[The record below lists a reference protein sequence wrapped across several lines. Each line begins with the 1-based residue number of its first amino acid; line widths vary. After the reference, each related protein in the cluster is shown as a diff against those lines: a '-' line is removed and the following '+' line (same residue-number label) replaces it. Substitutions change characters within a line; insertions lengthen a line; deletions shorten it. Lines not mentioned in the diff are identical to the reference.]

1 MAQTPSSAFV
11 TGGSGFIGG
20 RLVKRLVAEGTRV
33 RALARSDASAAKVEA
48 LGAEPVRGDLEDPAS
63 IATGADGCE
72 VAFHLAAQLGDWGPW
87 DEFERANVIGTENA
101 LEGCA
106 RAGVRRFVHCGTEA
120 ALMAG
125 EPLVNVDETAPLR
138 PDSKAPYPATK
149 AKAERAVGDA
159 NRDGF
164 ETVVLRP
171 RFVWGAGDTTLLPEM
186 IRMIEAGRFAWIG
199 GGRNLTAT
207 THVENVVEGLLLAAQ
222 KGRPGEAYFV
232 TDGGAV
238 VMREFV
244 TELLATQGVEP
255 PDRSL
260 PAWLA
265 GALAVGSETAWR
277 LLPLPGS
284 PPLNRFSY
292 WLLTQECTID
302 ISKARRELD
311 YEPVVSKQ
319 DGMTEL
325 RAAATSAAA

>member
-1 MAQTPSSAFV
+1 MAQTPRSAFV

-20 RLVKRLVAEGTRV
+20 RLVKRLVGGGARA

-48 LGAEPVRGDLEDPAS
+48 LGAEPVRGSLEHPDS

-72 VAFHLAAQLGDWGPW
+72 VAFHLAAHLGDWGPW
-87 DEFERANVIGTENA
+87 EEFERANVTGTRNA

-149 AKAERAVGDA
+149 AQAEQAVRDA

-199 GGRNLTAT
+199 GGTNLTAI
-207 THVENVVEGLLLAAQ
+207 THVENVVEGLLLAAER
-222 KGRPGEAYFV
+222 GRPGEAYFV
-232 TDGGAV
+232 TDGGPV
-238 VMREFV
+238 VMREFI

-255 PDRSL
+255 PDRNL
-260 PAWLA
+260 PSWLA
-265 GALAVGSETAWR
+265 GAVAVGSETAWR
-277 LLPLPGS
+277 VLPLPGS

-292 WLLTQECTID
+292 WILTQECTID
-302 ISKARRELD
+302 ISKAREELD
-311 YEPVVSKQ
+311 YEPVVSKE
-319 DGMTEL
+319 DGLAEL
-325 RAAATSAAA
+325 RAAAGNDLR